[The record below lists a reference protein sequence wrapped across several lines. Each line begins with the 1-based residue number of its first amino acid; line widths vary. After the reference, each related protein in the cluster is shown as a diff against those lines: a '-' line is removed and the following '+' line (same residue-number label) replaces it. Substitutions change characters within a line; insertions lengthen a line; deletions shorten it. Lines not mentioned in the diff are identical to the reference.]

1 LYFYFSKNKYIQSV
15 IALGIYLNFT
25 VSKVEFL
32 KLQLYTIPFILSNS
46 KEFMIEQKKI
56 IDINS
61 KCSIP
66 FEISNEN
73 KNIILYFT
81 PVKLNQILSSSST
94 PDVGTTIESMTN
106 HVKSLILSNFISK
119 LYSSNDD
126 IVNYLK
132 FNSLNLS
139 KDTIY
144 NSIFM
149 TRYTE
154 DVNSIGKYYIFRNYI
169 YIYLLIFIFFI
180 LLYLFYYFFLYKKF
194 KIK

>member
-1 LYFYFSKNKYIQSV
+1 
-15 IALGIYLNFT
+15 
-25 VSKVEFL
+25 
-32 KLQLYTIPFILSNS
+32 
-46 KEFMIEQKKI
+46 MIEQKKI

-169 YIYLLIFIFFI
+169 YIYLLIFFFFI